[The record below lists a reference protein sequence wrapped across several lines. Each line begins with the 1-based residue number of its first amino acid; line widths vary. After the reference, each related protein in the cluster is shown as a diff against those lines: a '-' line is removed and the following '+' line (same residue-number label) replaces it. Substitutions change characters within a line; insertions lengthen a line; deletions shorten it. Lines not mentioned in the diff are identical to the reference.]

1 MAYYCGECI
10 VWRGSSDEN
19 KYGERWCS
27 FSRRYERSDQNTYGC
42 KGFLY
47 AGRAVLTKVCEIL
60 RLDTQEWFEA
70 FDKVKEAYL
79 VPQHMGMLVSYCGI
93 GPMLAE
99 KMEQDSKRAQ
109 VAQEL
114 LMGYFQSAQQMAK
127 KGQYCCA
134 AEKYCEAIHYLYKK
148 YMVE

>member
-27 FSRRYERSDQNTYGC
+27 YSRRYERSDQNTYGC

-60 RLDTQEWFEA
+60 QLDTQEWFEA
-70 FDKVKEAYL
+70 FDTVKEAYL
-79 VPQHMGMLVSYCGI
+79 VPQHMDMLVSYCGI

-99 KMEQDSKRAQ
+99 KMEQDDRREQ

-114 LMGYFQSAQQMAK
+114 LSGYLQSAQQMAK
-127 KGQYCCA
+127 NGQYCYA
-134 AEKYCEAIHYLYKK
+134 VSKYREAIQYLSKK
-148 YMVE
+148 YMAE